1 MSTRTFT
8 VAPGR
13 ALTLPK
19 ALMAGPGA
27 THARFTGGQSFELPA
42 ERVDRFVRGRLRA
55 GDLIEGA
62 VDAAPDPAP
71 APRTKAAASLD
82 LAAGVGARKKEG

>member
-1 MSTRTFT
+1 MSNRTFT

-13 ALTLPK
+13 VLTLPK

-27 THARFTGGQSFELPA
+27 THARFAGGQSFELPA
-42 ERVDRFVRGRLRA
+42 ERVDRFIRSRLRA

-62 VDAAPDPAP
+62 VDASPDPAP
-71 APRTKAAASLD
+71 APRTKTSPSLD
-82 LAAGVGARKKEG
+82 LAAGAGTRKKEG